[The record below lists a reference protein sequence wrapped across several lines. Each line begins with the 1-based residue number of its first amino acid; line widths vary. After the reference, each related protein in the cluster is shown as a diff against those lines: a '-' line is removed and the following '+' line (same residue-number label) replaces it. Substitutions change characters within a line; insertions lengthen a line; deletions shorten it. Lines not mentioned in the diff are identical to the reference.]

1 MPACYNRAEVITM
14 TLKQLRI
21 EKELTQKACA
31 EYLGIP
37 LRTYCRYESDEPK
50 INNIKRQYVFDR
62 LNAYGAISENQGIL
76 TIDKIKTICTGIL
89 NLYRVDCC
97 YLFGSYAKGNATETS
112 DVDLLISTA
121 NADLPTAELAQVLR
135 ETLKKKV
142 DLLDTTQ
149 LCSAPALLN
158 DILKYGIKIYG

>member
-1 MPACYNRAEVITM
+1 M

-50 INNIKRQYVFDR
+50 INNIKRQYILDR
-62 LNAYGAISENQGIL
+62 LNAYGAISETQGIL
-76 TIDKIKTICTGIL
+76 SVEKIKTICTGIL
-89 NLYRVDCC
+89 NLFRVDFC
-97 YLFGSYAKGNATETS
+97 YLIGSYAKGTATEIS
-112 DVDLLISTA
+112 DVDLLVSTTNDA
-121 NADLPTAELAQVLR
+121 LPTAELAQVLR

-142 DLLDTTQ
+142 DLIDTTQ
-149 LCSAPALLN
+149 LCSDPILLN